1 MVNSLLQWSSFVNC
15 YVGLSLGEN
24 EATQPRDLLSV
35 CELRGAVTIHQ
46 QTLQEGIS
54 LATEHDAICYLCS
67 DWCTE
72 ELVASLHVIQLL
84 TVNTMVTEIWTRLL
98 GYWGQLTCGNWTL
111 RLIKY
116 HFYHILFVNC
126 ESLIPAHS
134 QRWQKLV
141 SNFWMEDCQWI
152 CEHTLEPPHFWRIVS
167 LNIALQPEGY
177 MVLFW

>member
-1 MVNSLLQWSSFVNC
+1 MLWPFTNRLQK
-15 YVGLSLGEN
+15 G
-24 EATQPRDLLSV
+24 T
-35 CELRGAVTIHQ
+35 
-46 QTLQEGIS
+46 S

-72 ELVASLHVIQLL
+72 ELAASLHFIQLL
-84 TVNTMVTEIWTRLL
+84 TVNTMVTEIWTRVL

-111 RLIKY
+111 RHIKY

-126 ESLIPAHS
+126 ESLILAHS

-152 CEHTLEPPHFWRIVS
+152 CEHILEPPHFWRIVL
-167 LNIALQPEGY
+167 LNIALWL